1 MMAHADGN
9 IVTVRIPAALADK
22 MDLWAARRR
31 RSRASIVEQALTA
44 WVDRE
49 EKHSHL
55 TQEGMDDVEAGRTV
69 DHATVQ
75 AWADSLD
82 P

>member
-1 MMAHADGN
+1 MALSF
-9 IVTVRIPAALADK
+9 PAHK

-44 WVDRE
+44 WIDRE
-49 EKHSHL
+49 EKRSHL
-55 TQEGMDDVEAGRTV
+55 TRESMDDGEAGRTV

-75 AWADSLD
+75 AWADSLG